1 MILYLTAR
9 LFAWLYGFDWPLG
22 KAPNGDNINAML
34 AMLSVLS
41 FPFEVFCVVMIAKGF
56 IGDRKQ
62 KAKVNN
68 D

>member
-34 AMLSVLS
+34 AMLSILS
-41 FPFEVFCVVMIAKGF
+41 FPFEVFCAVMIVKDF
-56 IGDRKQ
+56 IGGMKR
-62 KAKVNN
+62 KAKVGN